1 MNQGFSNYFCLMKEG
16 SGSIPLTKGPH
27 PDTNIWIRR
36 IRMRNTGVPDHVE
49 NSYVQTGGTR
59 PSNVLIRITL
69 PGQEFAS
76 KFGRAPEEHY
86 FPLAGVGFNS
96 CVAVSVRSLPRSGAL
111 LRWNSWTSV

>member
-1 MNQGFSNYFCLMKEG
+1 LK
-16 SGSIPLTKGPH
+16 I
-27 PDTNIWIRR
+27 
-36 IRMRNTGVPDHVE
+36 
-49 NSYVQTGGTR
+49 SYLQTGGTR

-96 CVAVSVRSLPRSGAL
+96 CVAVSVRSLPRSAHI
-111 LRWNSWTSV
+111 

>member
-1 MNQGFSNYFCLMKEG
+1 M
-16 SGSIPLTKGPH
+16 
-27 PDTNIWIRR
+27 
-36 IRMRNTGVPDHVE
+36 
-49 NSYVQTGGTR
+49 QTGGTR

-96 CVAVSVRSLPRSGAL
+96 CVAVSVRSLPRSGAHL
-111 LRWNSWTSV
+111 DSLVYRGRMYSQEKCRKFVRLILKICGLI